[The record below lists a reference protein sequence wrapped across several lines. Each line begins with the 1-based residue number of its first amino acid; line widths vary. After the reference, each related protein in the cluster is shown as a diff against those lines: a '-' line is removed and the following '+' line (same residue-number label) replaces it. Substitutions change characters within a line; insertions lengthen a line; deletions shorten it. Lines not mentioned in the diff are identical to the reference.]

1 MTEPAQRDRRWP
13 LWKKLLVSV
22 ATLLISYGV
31 AEAVLTALYMRGDI
45 EPQAIWVHDVKGRR
59 SAVEFDPVLGY
70 RLGADP
76 TRMMIISSNGTI
88 ESVGVFRGNNLGV
101 PDDDD
106 FSPRRGETNRKRYVV
121 FGDSFSSG
129 LYMKRNW
136 PEVAEAISEQ
146 QGSPVE
152 LLNFSIDGGGL
163 ANWHRVLT
171 EIIVAEDYQIDGV
184 IFAVFGS
191 DLSRP
196 LTFWDQVVP
205 GNNQSMLLG
214 RGPALGAPG
223 QPDPPHQPAVGR
235 DRLRPLETWQVVS
248 PQIFDQYLSGRRR
261 PSVARPFRYY
271 LAGKCR
277 AVMDGF
283 LRRRNNSRLLL
294 ENLQFFPDAEL
305 FFYDRRQVVAQI
317 ERALQKKQV
326 PALVVHIPYREV
338 LLTRAG
344 LGSETTAWYLE
355 AVGEFWE
362 TQAFA
367 RLIQADYVDGSEA
380 FEDCS
385 VEEIRACWLPLDG
398 HWNQAGA
405 ERFAKFVVPVLQKW
419 SERRTGNSDSPGRRA
434 IGRSS
439 PSG

>member
-70 RLGADP
+70 RLDTEP

-152 LLNFSIDGGGL
+152 LLNFS
-163 ANWHRVLT
+163 
-171 EIIVAEDYQIDGV
+171 IDGV